1 MLLVTIKTLDKM
13 SKVYIMNTKIINQCC
28 INVKYINTLS
38 TDVFTILSNIMVR
51 FAKIVTAPRELD
63 TKIISIL
70 AKHSIIDV
78 WQDPLYASAQHINL
92 EIVFISIEYEIAYI
106 FIYFFNYSRH
116 IESSQLIYR
125 PNQLTGFYV
134 REIFVANELKTST
147 FE

>member
-1 MLLVTIKTLDKM
+1 MVIKSILSKECETHLGSGPIREYFGKLITPGNQMLLVTIKTLDKM

-106 FIYFFNYSRH
+106 FIYFFN
-116 IESSQLIYR
+116 
-125 PNQLTGFYV
+125 
-134 REIFVANELKTST
+134 
-147 FE
+147 

>member
-70 AKHSIIDV
+70 ARHSIIDV

-106 FIYFFNYSRH
+106 FIYFFNYLLVLNVKVN
-116 IESSQLIYR
+116 LINI
-125 PNQLTGFYV
+125 PDT
-134 REIFVANELKTST
+134 
-147 FE
+147 